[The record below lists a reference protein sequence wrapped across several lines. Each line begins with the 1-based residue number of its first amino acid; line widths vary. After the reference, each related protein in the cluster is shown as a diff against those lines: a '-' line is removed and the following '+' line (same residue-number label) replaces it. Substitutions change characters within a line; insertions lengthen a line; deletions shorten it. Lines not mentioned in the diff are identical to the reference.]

1 MRQACCN
8 IGRYSNCL
16 YCSCGGHIWEKIQG
30 RFLYSQSVPVH
41 AASVVVS
48 LDKNSERRVTLSSQL
63 EDHNVVISV
72 AASKAGDSGH
82 GLLTSLP
89 HGPETQKLN
98 IFVIVSADPRLLG
111 AQRKTLCVCV
121 GGDDD
126 ERMDETHLSVFH
138 SISNIYW

>member
-1 MRQACCN
+1 M
-8 IGRYSNCL
+8 
-16 YCSCGGHIWEKIQG
+16 
-30 RFLYSQSVPVH
+30 
-41 AASVVVS
+41 
-48 LDKNSERRVTLSSQL
+48 
-63 EDHNVVISV
+63 VISV

-126 ERMDETHLSVFH
+126 ERMDKTHLSVFH
-138 SISNIYW
+138 SISNIY